1 MLFKSI
7 SNGLG
12 NYDKKSNKTNE
23 QLFSMKKHNQTHK
36 DGTKKVGKTSLVLES
51 ETDEME
57 RVKRR
62 IQGFNYKSSHA
73 WKMLTAKYGPKLAHE
88 ELMSIAELLSAQ
100 VNINLDRDAKRRKAV
115 LVKWFEENW
124 EIIQGC
130 LQFVILE
137 SDD

>member
-1 MLFKSI
+1 
-7 SNGLG
+7 
-12 NYDKKSNKTNE
+12 
-23 QLFSMKKHNQTHK
+23 MKKHNPSHNPIHRELPRK
-36 DGTKKVGKTSLVLES
+36 NGKTSLVLES

-124 EIIQGC
+124 DSIQGY
-130 LQFVILE
+130 LQYVILE
-137 SDD
+137 SED